1 MLLQSIHIRAEW
13 EDYLRRDQSKINFII
28 TYTITIY
35 LDNKEHFFYI
45 YQKGTEHIQSWEIL
59 KGNISLILKENIFH
73 SSKENISQVA
83 KGNTSLTL
91 KENISSW
98 SKGNISQL
106 AKENTSLELR
116 ENFSWIKERG
126 DLRFKMGVYILIE
139 Q

>member
-1 MLLQSIHIRAEW
+1 MQSIHIRAEW

-73 SSKENISQVA
+73 SSKENISQVG
-83 KGNTSLTL
+83 KGNTYP
-91 KENISSW
+91 
-98 SKGNISQL
+98 QL
-106 AKENTSLELR
+106 V
-116 ENFSWIKERG
+116 FP
-126 DLRFKMGVYILIE
+126 
-139 Q
+139 